1 MMMMMMMNNFYSIC
15 LICLS
20 NLQPKEASVHNASK
34 FILIETNQ
42 TFSFLFKI
50 NACYRRPQ
58 PVCFCSDIDP
68 ISQLQN
74 HLIIL
79 QHPNELKRCLRTTKI
94 LELSIPDTNYHL
106 FNGKRFPLKKF
117 PQLFKL
123 IEQRETILL
132 YPSPMAESLGIEGIQ
147 SNDPDNRNNGFNV
160 IILDGTWHQ
169 ARVLF
174 NCNSFLHSLRCIK
187 LESTGRSQYVIRT
200 QPTETCL
207 STVEAAAILLSR
219 LEHDPSIHDR
229 LTRPLRT
236 ICDYQLNK
244 GAVTHQSKE
253 YLITNGLYERPLN
266 RRLKKKVNQQMDNNN
281 PISDLKNL
289 VHLL

>member
-1 MMMMMMMNNFYSIC
+1 MQNSDNK
-15 LICLS
+15 L
-20 NLQPKEASVHNASK
+20 HNDHNDDDDD
-34 FILIETNQ
+34 EQ
-42 TFSFLFKI
+42 FLFDMAEMLVEPPTKRVI
-50 NACYRRPQ
+50 CSQCQRPE

-68 ISQLQN
+68 ILQLQN

-94 LELSIPDTNYHL
+94 LELSIPNDNYHL
-106 FNGKRFPLKKF
+106 FNGKRFPMKKF
-117 PQLFKL
+117 PELFDL

-147 SNDPDNRNNGFNV
+147 PNKNDDQFIGFNA

-169 ARVLF
+169 ARVLY
-174 NCNSFLHSLRCIK
+174 NCNPFLHSLRCIK

-200 QPTETCL
+200 QPTEACL
-207 STVEAAAILLSR
+207 STVEAAAILFSR
-219 LEHDPSIHDR
+219 LENDPSIHDR
-229 LTRPLRT
+229 LTRPLRA
-236 ICDYQLNK
+236 ICDYQLNM
-244 GAVTHQSKE
+244 GAVKHQSKE
-253 YLITNGLYERPLN
+253 YLITNGLYQRPLN
-266 RRLKKKVNQQMDNNN
+266 RRLKKKVDQQIVNNN